1 MAAVNVEYRTEIQAK
16 AEKIWDILA
25 DVAAWPRWQATPFV
39 KLETPAPI
47 KEGSVF
53 EVKLA
58 GLKWKVTVTK
68 AERPEKFA
76 WIGKALGL
84 KGNHEWEFKEHE
96 GETIATTRESVSGWA
111 VFPLYFMVRTNLRK
125 LDKKWLADLKIT
137 AETT

>member
-1 MAAVNVEYRTEIQAK
+1 MAVVNVEYSAEIQAK

-25 DVAAWPRWQATPFV
+25 DVEAWPRWQGTPFV
-39 KLETPAPI
+39 KVETPAPV

-68 AERPEKFA
+68 ADRPEKFA

-84 KGNHEWEFKEHE
+84 TGNHEWEFKEHE
-96 GETIATTRESVSGWA
+96 GKTIATTRERVSG
-111 VFPLYFMVRTNLRK
+111 
-125 LDKKWLADLKIT
+125 
-137 AETT
+137 